1 MSMKAM
7 VIGFGVATAL
17 LVLGVTLIAGESAAA
32 TIVKVD
38 ECSISPEELT
48 IQRGEQVIW
57 RAIGVAKPEFEFTPT
72 AEGVRLSFTGQGDFT
87 ATFRVPGEYRYH
99 MHIPKGGLSDPC
111 AHGKITVR

>member
-1 MSMKAM
+1 MKAKGIALG
-7 VIGFGVATAL
+7 VGIGL
-17 LVLGVTLIAGESAAA
+17 MVLGVTLIAGESAAA

-57 RAIGVAKPEFEFTPT
+57 SARGGAKPEFEFTPT
-72 AEGVRLSFTGQGDFT
+72 AEGVRLRITEQGDFS
-87 ATFRVPGEYRYH
+87 ATFKVPGEYRYH

-111 AHGKITVR
+111 VRGKITVK

>member
-1 MSMKAM
+1 MKTRVA
-7 VIGFGVATAL
+7 GLRVATTL
-17 LVLGVTLIAGESAAA
+17 LVLGVTLIAGASAAA

-48 IQRGEQVIW
+48 VQRGEQVIW
-57 RAIGVAKPEFEFTPT
+57 RAVGVAKPEFEFTPT
-72 AEGVRLSFTGQGDFT
+72 AEGVRLSLTEQGDFA

-111 AHGKITVR
+111 ARGKITVK